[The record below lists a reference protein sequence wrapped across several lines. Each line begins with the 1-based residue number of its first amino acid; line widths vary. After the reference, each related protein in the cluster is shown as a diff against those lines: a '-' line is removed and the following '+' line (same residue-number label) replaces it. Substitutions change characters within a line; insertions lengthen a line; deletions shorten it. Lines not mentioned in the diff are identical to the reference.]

1 MGDKP
6 RRHAE
11 QPGLGCSDLLD
22 REGFVVTR
30 KLVSVSILFF
40 VVAYAILS
48 FASYR
53 NYFCASGR
61 SGHSHALT
69 TARLALAFTAW
80 NLFASSLVSLII
92 ATGKKHT
99 VKGLSAIALSISTV
113 AGVGYGSV
121 PFWIYRGYGTF
132 WFENTWADVSCFFT
146 EGYAIA
152 FLILVAPAL
161 ALTTLFCEGLFRIQ
175 SQ

>member
-1 MGDKP
+1 M
-6 RRHAE
+6 
-11 QPGLGCSDLLD
+11 
-22 REGFVVTR
+22 TR

-48 FASYR
+48 FASYS

-61 SGHSHALT
+61 SGHNHALM

-80 NLFASSLVSLII
+80 NLFASSLASLVL

-99 VKGLSAIALSISTV
+99 FNGLSAIALSLSTVV

-152 FLILVAPAL
+152 FPILVAPAL
-161 ALTTLFCEGLFRIQ
+161 ALTTLICEWVFRVQ
-175 SQ
+175 SQEPSQY